1 MFSFKKVYSL
11 LLAFVLLLGVTTVS
25 YASDFDAYNIPG
37 YTFEN
42 YIPAEGYTVDQS
54 NIPADL
60 PEGTIRIGRGLYV
73 YTPTVETC
81 ESNVSVT
88 IATLPAFG
96 SIANPTG
103 LRNVT
108 LDVLDNY
115 IWCKASKPLKINF
128 IRNNFSLF
136 GDDLYSWPNVG
147 TKSYLVIDAIEC
159 GMERDVAYR
168 AQVTGVSSL
177 THSNVTVNVRTNPA
191 RS

>member
-1 MFSFKKVYSL
+1 MFRFKKVYSL

-73 YTPTVETC
+73 YTPKVEVYASENSVIVPTIPAIGTI
-81 ESNVSVT
+81 VS
-88 IATLPAFG
+88 PA
-96 SIANPTG
+96 SLSKI
-103 LRNVT
+103 T

-115 IWCKASKPLKINF
+115 IWVKSSKPLKINF
-128 IRNNFSLF
+128 VHGNTSIF
-136 GDDLYSWPNVG
+136 GQNVISWPNVG
-147 TKSYLVIDAIEC
+147 TSWLIIDPILC
-159 GMERDVAYR
+159 NMQRGVAYS
-168 AQVTGVSSL
+168 AQL
-177 THSNVTVNVRTNPA
+177 TSVGSAAHNNVRVTIRTDPYDEE
-191 RS
+191 